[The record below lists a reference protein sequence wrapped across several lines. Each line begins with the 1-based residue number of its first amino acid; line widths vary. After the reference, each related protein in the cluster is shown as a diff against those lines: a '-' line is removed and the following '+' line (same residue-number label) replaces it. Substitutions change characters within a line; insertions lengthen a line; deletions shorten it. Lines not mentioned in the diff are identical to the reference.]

1 MYKNINSVIKINNL
15 KKIIIESSSLY
26 ELNENIID
34 DTCCL
39 CLELLNKKTCYECK
53 NCHKGYCL
61 QNDTCS
67 GLIENIKY
75 RTTCPNC
82 IECFIKTEAL
92 YSIYLYK
99 KINNKE
105 EQQHVI
111 NWIKNANNDII
122 KTLEFIN
129 NIL

>member
-67 GLIENIKY
+67 GIIENISATY
-75 RTTCPNC
+75 SFADSQNFAITTTAINTSLSGTIDHTNVPTNYL
-82 IECFIKTEAL
+82 ISGTEPL
-92 YSIYLYK
+92 TNQTSYDWFYE
-99 KINNKE
+99 IN
-105 EQQHVI
+105 
-111 NWIKNANNDII
+111 
-122 KTLEFIN
+122 
-129 NIL
+129 